1 MKTVFTIGEAADAL
15 GVTVETIRYYEQIGV
30 IEKSTREANGYR
42 KLTLDQVLEIKGILL
57 LRQCGFSLKA
67 IENRNEAL
75 TLDQLTKQ
83 LEWMT
88 QEIQRLEATKSK
100 LQMGINQWKTFQE
113 AQDRGVFQ
121 QSIQKKFTLIE
132 PCAHPLKQ
140 QLQAETLT
148 FKHLG
153 GLTTVGQLVEP
164 NPTLN
169 SETTFIGEA
178 MCRMV
183 FFSDETQLET
193 IAEDLYQQ
201 CLQKGIAIDETL
213 YLEILEFPSVMCKG
227 TMAGRL
233 FFPIKT

>member
-1 MKTVFTIGEAADAL
+1 MKTFFTIGEAAEAL
-15 GVTVETIRYYEQIGV
+15 NVTVETIRYYEQIGV
-30 IEKSTREANGYR
+30 IEKSIREANGYR

-57 LRQCGFSLKA
+57 LRQCGFPLKA
-67 IENRNEAL
+67 IENRHEML
-75 TLDQLTKQ
+75 TDDQLTNQ
-83 LEWMT
+83 IEWMT
-88 QEIQRLEATKSK
+88 QEIQKLEAAKSK

-164 NPTLN
+164 NSTHQD
-169 SETTFIGEA
+169 EAIFIGAA

-183 FFSDETQLET
+183 VFSDETQLET
-193 IAEDLYQQ
+193 IAEDLYLKCQQ
-201 CLQKGIAIDETL
+201 NNVAIDETL
-213 YLEILEFPSVMCKG
+213 YLEILEFPSVMCRG
-227 TMAGRL
+227 TMAGML
-233 FFPIKT
+233 FFPLKT

>member
-88 QEIQRLEATKSK
+88 QEIQKLEAVKSK

-153 GLTTVGQLVEP
+153 GLTTVGQLVES

-169 SETTFIGEA
+169 NEPTFIGEA

-201 CLQKGIAIDETL
+201 CQQKGIAIDETL